1 MRAETEADMGFSCGI
16 VGLPNAGKSA
26 AGSPVAPY
34 AFCTIDPKEGTVAVP
49 DRRLDALAEIL
60 APQKRTPA
68 TLTFVDIAGLVEG
81 ASRGEGLGNRFLG
94 HIREMDAMVFVLR
107 AFEDEN
113 VSHSAATI
121 DPWSDLETVRAEL
134 LLADLETVRRR
145 MERQYKGVKIGD
157 KECKAEWDYLAG
169 LDAHLDGGGAAATF
183 PPGNEREAA
192 WQDGLFLLTAKP
204 ALLVANFGEDD
215 LPDGGQRLE
224 GLKARAAAEGL
235 AVIPVCGGLEMELAE
250 LDDPAERAVF
260 MEDLGLGASALDRV
274 VLEGYKLLDLIT
286 FYTPVGT
293 ELRAWT
299 VPAGTSAAT
308 AAGRIHSDIEAGFIK
323 AEVTGYDD
331 FMDAGSEVRAR
342 DRGVARAEGR
352 GYAVQDGDVIRF
364 HFRA

>member
-1 MRAETEADMGFSCGI
+1 MGFSCGI
-16 VGLPNAGKSA
+16 VGLPNAGKSTIFNALTA
-26 AGSPVAPY
+26 AGSPVAAY

-49 DRRLDALAEIL
+49 DPRLDALAKIL
-60 APQKRTPA
+60 EPQKRTPA
-68 TLTFVDIAGLVEG
+68 TLSFVDIAGLVEG

-94 HIREMDAMVFVLR
+94 HIREMDAIVFVLR

-145 MERQYKGVKIGD
+145 MERQYKLVKIGD
-157 KECKAEWDYLAG
+157 KEGKAEWDYLKG
-169 LDAHLDGGGAAATF
+169 LDAHLDGGAPAATF
-183 PPGNEREAA
+183 RPGNEREAA
-192 WQDGLFLLTAKP
+192 WQDGLFLLTEKP
-204 ALLVANFGEDD
+204 VMLVVNFGEDD
-215 LPDGGQRLE
+215 LPDGGP
-224 GLKARAAAEGL
+224 GLAALRTRAAAEGL

-250 LDDPAERAVF
+250 LDDAEERAIF
-260 MEDLGLGASALDRV
+260 MEDLGLTASALDRV

-299 VPAGTSAAT
+299 VPAGTPAAA
-308 AAGRIHSDIEAGFIK
+308 AAGRIHSDMEAGFIK

-331 FMDAGSEVRAR
+331 FIDAGSEVRAR